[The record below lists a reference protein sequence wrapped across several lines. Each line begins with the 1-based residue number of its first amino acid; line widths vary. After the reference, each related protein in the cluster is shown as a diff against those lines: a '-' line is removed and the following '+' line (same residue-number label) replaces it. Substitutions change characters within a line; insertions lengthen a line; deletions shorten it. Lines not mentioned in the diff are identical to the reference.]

1 MAYDLDHLSFM
12 PPSLPPIPTYVPW
25 IFALT
30 TILTIY
36 LFCRTIH
43 YPGSQKDQHYV
54 IIICLVAWL
63 ALQTILTLK
72 GVYNTDTTTM
82 PPRIIILGVFPPL
95 LTIVL
100 LFVTK
105 AGRQAIDSLS
115 LSALT
120 WLHIIRIPVE
130 IVLFWLYLHQA
141 IPQLMT
147 FEGRNFDILAGIT
160 APIIAYFG
168 ITKGKLNNKVLLMWN
183 VLCLGLLLNI
193 VINAALSVPSQ
204 LQQFAFEQ
212 PNVAILNFPY
222 SWLPTLVVPIVLFAH
237 LAAIRQ
243 LTYNA

>member
-1 MAYDLDHLSFM
+1 MF
-12 PPSLPPIPTYVPW
+12 LPPIPTYVPW

-63 ALQTILTLK
+63 ALQTFLTLK
-72 GVYNTDTTTM
+72 GVYNSNTTAM
-82 PPRIIILGVFPPL
+82 PPRIIMLGVFPPL

-105 AGRQAIDSLS
+105 AGRQVVDNLS
-115 LSALT
+115 LPALT
-120 WLHIIRIPVE
+120 WVHVVRIPVE

-141 IPQLMT
+141 VPQLMT

-160 APIIAYFG
+160 APFVAYVG
-168 ITKGKLNNKVLLMWN
+168 VTKGRLNRPMLLTWN
-183 VLCLGLLLNI
+183 ILCLGLLLNI
-193 VINAALSVPSQ
+193 VVNAALSVPSP
-204 LQQFAFEQ
+204 LQQFAFDQ

-222 SWLPTLVVPIVLFAH
+222 SWLPTCIVPIVLFSH

-243 LTYNA
+243 LTRKA

>member
-1 MAYDLDHLSFM
+1 MF
-12 PPSLPPIPTYVPW
+12 LPQIPTYVPW

-43 YPGSQKDQHYV
+43 YPGSQKAQHYV
-54 IIICLVAWL
+54 IIICLVVWL
-63 ALQTILTLK
+63 ALQTFLTLK
-72 GVYNTDTTTM
+72 GVYNTDTTAM
-82 PPRIIILGVFPPL
+82 PPRIIMLGVFPPL

-105 AGRQAIDSLS
+105 AGRQVVDNLS
-115 LSALT
+115 LPALT
-120 WLHIIRIPVE
+120 WVHVVRIPVE

-141 IPQLMT
+141 VPQLMT

-160 APIIAYFG
+160 APLVAYVG
-168 ITKGKLNNKVLLMWN
+168 VTKGRLNRSVLLAWN

-193 VINAALSVPSQ
+193 VINAALSVPSP
-204 LQQFAFEQ
+204 LQQFAFDQ

-222 SWLPTLVVPIVLFAH
+222 SWLPTCIVPIVLFSH

-243 LTYNA
+243 LTRKA

>member
-1 MAYDLDHLSFM
+1 MFLAQ
-12 PPSLPPIPTYVPW
+12 IPTYVPW

-30 TILTIY
+30 TILAIY

-63 ALQTILTLK
+63 ALQTFLTLK
-72 GVYNTDTTTM
+72 GVYNSDTTAM

-95 LTIVL
+95 LTIVQ
-100 LFVTK
+100 LFITK
-105 AGRQAIDSLS
+105 AGRQVIDNLS
-115 LSALT
+115 LPALT
-120 WLHIIRIPVE
+120 WVHVVRIPVE

-160 APIIAYFG
+160 APLVAYVG
-168 ITKGKLNNKVLLMWN
+168 VTKGGLNRSVLLTWN
-183 VLCLGLLLNI
+183 VVCLGLLFNI
-193 VINAALSVPSQ
+193 VVNAALSVPSPF
-204 LQQFAFEQ
+204 QQFAFDQ

-222 SWLPTLVVPIVLFAH
+222 SWLPTCIVPMVLFSH

-243 LTYNA
+243 LTRKA